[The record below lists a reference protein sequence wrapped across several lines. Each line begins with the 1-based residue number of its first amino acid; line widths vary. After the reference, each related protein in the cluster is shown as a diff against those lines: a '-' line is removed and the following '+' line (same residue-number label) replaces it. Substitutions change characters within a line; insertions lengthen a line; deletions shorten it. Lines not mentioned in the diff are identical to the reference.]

1 MLLIFEWA
9 SAPWTFNWS
18 ILIQTWNIK
27 PCVLACVS
35 WMDRGCLCVRVRV
48 RVFVSHWA
56 ICYALDLTWFDY
68 VTSFKHTF
76 CHFGRDAGIAA
87 SWLWWTSELRS
98 MGPHHPSACGD
109 GWSWADFQNQEAQGA
124 KCLLHQKRTQVFVG
138 TIFWSQIIAES
149 MGRGGLGPVPLEAD
163 LETTGA
169 QYSSKTCDEIRRLYL
184 TSVAFGPSFLRE
196 LSYQSAKSPEEM
208 VQVMLY
214 CPA

>member
-1 MLLIFEWA
+1 MLFIFEWA
-9 SAPWTFNWS
+9 SVPWTFNWS
-18 ILIQTWNIK
+18 ILK
-27 PCVLACVS
+27 HKAVCFGMRVLDGQGLPLCACAC
-35 WMDRGCLCVRVRV
+35 G
-48 RVFVSHWA
+48 VFVSHWA
-56 ICYALDLTWFDY
+56 ICYALDLTMWHHSSTRP
-68 VTSFKHTF
+68 VIL
-76 CHFGRDAGIAA
+76 AEMLA
-87 SWLWWTSELRS
+87 SQPHGCGELHS

-124 KCLLHQKRTQVFVG
+124 KCLLHQKRTQVFVW
-138 TIFWSQIIAES
+138 TFFWSQMIAES